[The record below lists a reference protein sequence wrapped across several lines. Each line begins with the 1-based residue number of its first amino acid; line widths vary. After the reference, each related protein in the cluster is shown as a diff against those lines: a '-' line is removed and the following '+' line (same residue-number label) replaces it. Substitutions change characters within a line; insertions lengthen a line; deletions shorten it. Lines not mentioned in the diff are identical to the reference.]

1 MTKKGDIDDIS
12 LKIEIKPG
20 IEGHKEAILARLKDE
35 LQGEDE
41 PRLQDRGPSLREPSA
56 VRSEG
61 EEIQGHEKTLDEED
75 AAVSA
80 QYKIKEMDEKI
91 QLLRKTAEELMAL
104 GGEIEAV
111 KKNLVRLLASTKM
124 LELNISDVKNL
135 L

>member
-1 MTKKGDIDDIS
+1 M
-12 LKIEIKPG
+12 
-20 IEGHKEAILARLKDE
+20 
-35 LQGEDE
+35 
-41 PRLQDRGPSLREPSA
+41 
-56 VRSEG
+56 
-61 EEIQGHEKTLDEED
+61 
-75 AAVSA
+75 SA

-91 QLLRKTAEELMAL
+91 KLLRKTAEELMAL